1 MNGRSIPPN
10 DHNLSTAASDAAEI
24 DAAIAQYKSSWPELC
39 KQLSIT
45 PNMLRRIDPRILI
58 AICMIRM
65 NAMYAGKMMI
75 LEARLRALE
84 PSGPMMPIRR
94 HPDA

>member
-1 MNGRSIPPN
+1 
-10 DHNLSTAASDAAEI
+10 
-24 DAAIAQYKSSWPELC
+24 
-39 KQLSIT
+39 
-45 PNMLRRIDPRILI
+45 MLRRIDPRILI